1 MNKRGS
7 MQTTSTSNIDI
18 TGSERIFG
26 KWVVWAGVL
35 LLGFIMFGVAQMVSA
50 KKEASADR
58 VETTAVRLQGNINE
72 LVALTRASA
81 LGDEAA
87 LAKVNIARTA
97 VQDDLSLLQRG
108 GYLFSDDST
117 PLEGLVDISKV
128 NLNAVQEALT
138 SFDLSAQ
145 PILNATDGLRQSS
158 KAERLLP
165 IALSNIS
172 EGSLQMNKFSNLSSG
187 TWGAA
192 LNPIRQDLTR
202 SDLSSLPTVF
212 APGGNT
218 KVARQ
223 WSDMVSSRADEAK
236 RLNDLASKQPQFT
249 TSERDLLSRWTQN
262 VVSLATQLEILLK
275 NMDARAT
282 AKASVASVQE
292 SSEAL
297 FNAASALNRSVHDNR
312 VATEGWNVLKIVAI
326 ALILVSFIGLL
337 HSVWQ
342 MVSLYNLLRGGNARG
357 NQVVFASERLSRNL
371 KKVITTG
378 SFTTDITEP
387 TDSPLFA
394 LSSMINQMLNSF
406 SSTINLMTEQSSNMS
421 LAVNTSETMFTS
433 VLNGQYQQQEA
444 LNSIHVNTQSSAD
457 ELKDLSNKWKLLF
470 EQYTELQNEI
480 ARGSALVQENV
491 WLMDSIRENTQS
503 SSKRVKRL
511 GETTQNIATEVEVV
525 KNVSRMVKV
534 LALNIALEAASLG
547 ANGRSFSAL
556 AQELERLA
564 QNCDIAI
571 KDIDA
576 QIDTIQTDAKET
588 VSSMETGTSEVVRS
602 GKLSSSAV
610 NSFKNIEKTIQPL
623 KEQTEDVVGYIEN
636 MSTVL
641 REEALHTS
649 GVFQN
654 MKQEMEKLD
663 RVKTQ
668 YGVFRNAVNAMQKW
682 LTTPLR

>member
-1 MNKRGS
+1 

-18 TGSERIFG
+18 TGSEKIFG
-26 KWVVWAGVL
+26 KWVVWAGCL
-35 LLGFIMFGVAQMVSA
+35 FIGFILFGATQIMTA

-58 VETTAVRLQGNINE
+58 IETAAVRLQGNINE

-81 LGDEAA
+81 LGDDIA
-87 LAKVNIARTA
+87 LTKVGAARTA
-97 VQDDLSLLQRG
+97 VQDDLGLLQRG
-108 GYLFSDDST
+108 GYLFSDDSI
-117 PLEGLVDISKV
+117 PLEGLVDVSKV

-165 IALSNIS
+165 VALKNIA
-172 EGSLQMNKFSNLSSG
+172 EGSTQMNKFPNLSSG

-192 LNPIRQDLTR
+192 LSPIRQDLTR

-236 RLNDLASKQPQFT
+236 RLNDLASKQAQFT

-275 NMDARAT
+275 NMDTRAD
-282 AKASVASVQE
+282 AKASFANVQE

-297 FNAASALNRSVHDNR
+297 FNATAALNRSVHENR
-312 VATEGWNVLKIVAI
+312 VTSESWNVWQMVAI
-326 ALILVSFIGLL
+326 ALIAISFAGLL
-337 HSVWQ
+337 YSVWQ
-342 MVSLYNLLRGGNARG
+342 MVSIYNLLRGGNARG

-378 SFTTDITEP
+378 NFTSDITEP

-394 LSSMINQMLNSF
+394 LSSMMNQMLHSF
-406 SSTINLMTEQSSNMS
+406 ASTINLITEQSGNMS
-421 LAVNTSETMFTS
+421 LAVNTSETMFAS
-433 VLNGQYQQQEA
+433 VLNGQLQQQEA
-444 LNSIHVNTQSSAD
+444 LNSIHINTQSSAD
-457 ELKDLSNKWKLLF
+457 ELKGLSNQWKNLF
-470 EQYTELQNEI
+470 EQYAELQNEI
-480 ARGSALVQENV
+480 ARGGALVQENV
-491 WLMDSIRENTQS
+491 WLMDSIRENQQS

-534 LALNIALEAASLG
+534 LALNIALEASSLG
-547 ANGRSFSAL
+547 PSGRSFSAL

-602 GKLSSSAV
+602 GKLSNNAV
-610 NSFKNIEKTIQPL
+610 NAFKNIEQTIQPL
-623 KEQTEDVVGYIEN
+623 KTQTEEVVEYIEN

-641 REEALHTS
+641 KEEALHTAV
-649 GVFQN
+649 VFQN
-654 MKQEMEKLD
+654 MKQETEKLD

-668 YGVFRNAVNAMQKW
+668 YGVFRNAVTALQKW
-682 LTTPLR
+682 LSTPWR